1 MSETYFSKLDPS
13 EKLNRLAQFGL
24 SKGEVTLWVKG
35 QKNKLSFR
43 ALEFDKERC
52 EIVLN
57 SKDCP
62 YPKGTVLLCSFELRG
77 MFFFSEV
84 TCNTS
89 IADHFLIEFKNTLF
103 KSEKRG
109 SYRLLT
115 YPIYEVYSEFS
126 LGEAYEGGKVIDLK
140 TRNNQTAL
148 FKNFLKLL
156 EAKEDVSDHQSVK
169 YRVQDLSTTGLSLH
183 VGELEAQFFSKDF
196 IYKDMKLHFSDKII
210 SIPEVKV
217 VYIVDYISGDKF
229 LKKFK
234 VGLNFPNVSA
244 AIDNELG
251 GKINQLLREI
261 DFNKDFENFTK

>member
-13 EKLNRLAQFGL
+13 EKFNRLAQFGL

-35 QKNKLSFR
+35 QKNKLSVR
-43 ALEFDKERC
+43 ALEFDKVRC

-126 LGEAYEGGKVIDLK
+126 LGEAYEGGKVIEKLAIIK
-140 TRNNQTAL
+140 QLYLRIFLNY
-148 FKNFLKLL
+148 LKL
-156 EAKEDVSDHQSVK
+156 KKTYQ
-169 YRVQDLSTTGLSLH
+169 
-183 VGELEAQFFSKDF
+183 
-196 IYKDMKLHFSDKII
+196 II
-210 SIPEVKV
+210 SQLN
-217 VYIVDYISGDKF
+217 IVS
-229 LKKFK
+229 
-234 VGLNFPNVSA
+234 
-244 AIDNELG
+244 
-251 GKINQLLREI
+251 KIYRQQ
-261 DFNKDFENFTK
+261 D